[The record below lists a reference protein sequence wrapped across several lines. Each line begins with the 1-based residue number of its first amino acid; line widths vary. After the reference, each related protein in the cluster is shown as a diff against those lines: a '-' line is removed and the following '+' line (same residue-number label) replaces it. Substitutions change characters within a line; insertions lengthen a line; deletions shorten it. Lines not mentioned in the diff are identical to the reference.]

1 VVASVA
7 EFTLVAVHTQPKA
20 AVAEIDHLVDVH
32 QFVSLLGYFRSY
44 RYQFLAF
51 SFFGRRGGRYV
62 EQERK
67 K

>member
-32 QFVSLLGYFRSY
+32 QFVSLLRYFRY
-44 RYQFLAF
+44 YQFLAF
-51 SFFGRRGGRYV
+51 SFF
-62 EQERK
+62 
-67 K
+67 